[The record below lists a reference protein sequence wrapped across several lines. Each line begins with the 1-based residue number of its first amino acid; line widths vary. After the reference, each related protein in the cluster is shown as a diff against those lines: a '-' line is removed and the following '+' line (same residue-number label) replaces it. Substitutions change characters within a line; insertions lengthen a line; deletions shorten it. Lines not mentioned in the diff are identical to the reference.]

1 MRAPEL
7 WLLAAGLMTGQ
18 TACSKPTIPDHDDRP
33 EPQASTS
40 ASPTPMRE
48 AMQQPID
55 KAKGAQAKIDAA
67 AQRQRDAIDAAT
79 GH

>member
-1 MRAPEL
+1 MRRSML
-7 WLLAAGLMTGQ
+7 WWLAAGLLAGQ
-18 TACSKPTIPDHDDRP
+18 TACSKPQIPDHDDRP
-33 EPQASTS
+33 EPQASAT

-55 KAKGAQAKIDAA
+55 KAKGAQAEVDAA

-79 GH
+79 GN